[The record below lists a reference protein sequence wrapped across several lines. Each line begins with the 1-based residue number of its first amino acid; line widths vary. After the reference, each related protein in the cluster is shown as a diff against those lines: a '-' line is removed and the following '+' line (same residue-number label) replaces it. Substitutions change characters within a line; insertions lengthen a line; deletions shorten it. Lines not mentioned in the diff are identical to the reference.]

1 MKWTGFTKDIPD
13 TNTSFRSSKR
23 EELGGLSTV
32 KMTDR
37 IGNDEIIIKTF
48 AERYQKVIYN
58 KTSKE
63 EGGGNLVCVFVGDNR
78 TPFSEYDS
86 GDLIEKTIHY
96 WGVEPETDLSKL
108 FEKKLLV
115 LPCPARILTA
125 SETATIKKFLAGER
139 RLVLFSG
146 TDTTIANSILRQLSS
161 KLEILPYSFPGEYYN
176 MSGRITPNQL
186 AWWIGKPVGWIGVHH
201 DYWNTASLVD
211 WKGYGILYKDI
222 TTMSPFMESCEW
234 EDGANASIIAWIGDY
249 LHSNDLAAKVSAYNP
264 STDPTWTMAFTTTGT
279 PFYPAGYFP
288 FVHTATLSEW
298 GAWMSTNS
306 SNMPMYRIL
315 LPGHVPERTSF
326 AGGQYTNWSDA
337 SYRGL
342 TGSYLSYVTGERIV
356 VGSFKPS
363 WLTINYDPS
372 DIDSWYKTKELSSWF
387 LKAPLDYADLFNQ
400 GGYSPVLPCS
410 FYCQLGTD
418 GSGEVIQGP

>member
-63 EGGGNLVCVFVGDNR
+63 EGGNLVCVFVGDNR
-78 TPFSEYDS
+78 TPFSEYTT

-115 LPCPARILTA
+115 LPCPVRVLTA

-146 TDTTIANSILRQLSS
+146 TDTTIANLKAAVIETGNTSVFFPWRILQYVWSH
-161 KLEILPYSFPGEYYN
+161 YSE
-176 MSGRITPNQL
+176 
-186 AWWIGKPVGWIGVHH
+186 PVGV
-201 DYWNTASLVD
+201 VD
-211 WKGYGILYKDI
+211 R
-222 TTMSPFMESCEW
+222 E
-234 EDGANASIIAWIGDY
+234 A
-249 LHSNDLAAKVSAYNP
+249 
-264 STDPTWTMAFTTTGT
+264 
-279 PFYPAGYFP
+279 
-288 FVHTATLSEW
+288 
-298 GAWMSTNS
+298 
-306 SNMPMYRIL
+306 
-315 LPGHVPERTSF
+315 
-326 AGGQYTNWSDA
+326 
-337 SYRGL
+337 
-342 TGSYLSYVTGERIV
+342 
-356 VGSFKPS
+356 S
-363 WLTINYDPS
+363 WLDWS
-372 DIDSWYKTKELSSWF
+372 AS
-387 LKAPLDYADLFNQ
+387 
-400 GGYSPVLPCS
+400 
-410 FYCQLGTD
+410 
-418 GSGEVIQGP
+418 

>member
-78 TPFSEYDS
+78 TPFSEYTT
-86 GDLIEKTIHY
+86 GDLIERTIHY

-115 LPCPARILTA
+115 LPCPVRVLTA

-146 TDTTIANSILRQLSS
+146 TDTTITNSILRQLSS
-161 KLEILPYSFPGEYYN
+161 KLEILPYILADGYYN
-176 MSGRITPNQL
+176 VSGKITPNQIV
-186 AWWIGKPVGWIGVHH
+186 WWVCKPVGWIGVHK
-201 DYWNTASLVD
+201 DYWHTAALTD

-222 TTMSPFMESCEW
+222 TNLSPWAEACQW
-234 EDGANASIIAWIGDY
+234 DGYNANIVAWIGDY

-264 STDPTWTMAFTTTGT
+264 GTDPTWTMTFTTTES
-279 PFYPAGYFP
+279 PFYPSGYFP
-288 FVHTATLSEW
+288 FVHTITLSEW
-298 GAWMSTNS
+298 GAWMSANS
-306 SNMPMYRIL
+306 ENLPMYRIF
-315 LPGHVPERTSF
+315 PSGHTIGKVTF
-326 AGGQYTNWSDA
+326 AAGQYNDWSNA
-337 SYRGL
+337 SYRSI
-342 TGSYLSYVTGERIV
+342 TGSHLSYATGERII

-363 WLTINYDPS
+363 WLTINYDPR
-372 DIDSWYKTKELSSWF
+372 DIDSWYKTKELSNWF
-387 LKAPLDYADLFNQ
+387 LNASLNYADLFNQ
-400 GGYSPVLPCS
+400 GGYAPVMPCR
-410 FYCQLGTD
+410 FYCQRGTD
-418 GSGEVIQGP
+418 GSGEVIQY